1 MAFFRLEA
9 PYPALASTMLL
20 PNPKMGNNIGLMS
33 QVAVVRMEDGSRRS
47 FVKDGGGKM
56 RHRWAWTMS
65 RDKMEEFVDFV
76 ERYRGASFRATFR
89 ERLIIG
95 KVSLNP
101 VEVAGDGRA
110 GGWPGGEAYETTLEM
125 VEQ

>member
-20 PNPKMGNNIGLMS
+20 PSPDMGNNIGLMS
-33 QVAVVRMEDGSRRS
+33 QVVVVRMEDGSRRS
-47 FVKDGGGKM
+47 FVKDGGGKT
-56 RHRWAWTMS
+56 RHRWSFLMS

-76 ERYRGASFRATFR
+76 ERYRGAEFRATWR
-89 ERLIIG
+89 ERSIIG

-101 VEVAGDGRA
+101 VEVSGQGRA
-110 GGWPGGEAYETTLEM
+110 GGYPGGEVYETTLEM